1 MNRRLIVIAASILL
15 LVAGGSVA
23 ALLASSGGD
32 EEQGADAS
40 QGQAGSATAT
50 APTTENPEAPST
62 RPTSYPEDNYTFVVS
77 RLCECVDGGV
87 RIAITVEDGKP
98 VDARYVQKG
107 YGHQA
112 GEQVS
117 EKYLWITLDD
127 VIDLANTKRAD
138 DVTVVWPDGQDYP
151 KTIYVD
157 YDFNV
162 ADEEVSYVV
171 YRVSTGVTDR
181 PGHLRGD
188 ASSVR

>member
-1 MNRRLIVIAASILL
+1 MNRRHIVIAASILL
-15 LVAGGSVA
+15 LLAGGSVA
-23 ALLASSGGD
+23 ALLASRGGD
-32 EEQGADAS
+32 EEQGAGAS
-40 QGQAGSATAT
+40 QRQAT

-127 VIDLANTKRAD
+127 VIDLANTKKAD

-151 KTIYVD
+151 KTISVD

-162 ADEEVSYVV
+162 ADDELSYVV
-171 YRVSTGVTDR
+171 YRVSSPV
-181 PGHLRGD
+181 PGR
-188 ASSVR
+188 A